1 MVSRLSIKII
11 DGHKSHHSILIHFSF
26 KGNKTRPTSC
36 VCLQLQ
42 LPVVVVSEGWV
53 TNQTHNRPLPVHFT
67 HATYLSCQCKD
78 GAKYILAIPG
88 IVSIL
93 QKNSSHFCPAKSY
106 YVSTKMTRYGET
118 EITCEILNN
127 LRYAGITRLATLLE
141 ALFWAANLS
150 AVNDIITY
158 FNRVVCK
165 RLKQRNFSR
174 IKCLRVWCM

>member
-1 MVSRLSIKII
+1 MATNLITLYWYIFLSRVTKQDLHLVYAYNYNHLCSSVWRVSYKPNS
-11 DGHKSHHSILIHFSF
+11 
-26 KGNKTRPTSC
+26 
-36 VCLQLQ
+36 Q
-42 LPVVVVSEGWV
+42 
-53 TNQTHNRPLPVHFT
+53 QTFACT
-67 HATYLSCQCKD
+67 FHATYLSCECKD
-78 GAKYILAIPG
+78 GAKYILVIPG

-127 LRYAGITRLATLLE
+127 LRYAGTTRLATLLE
-141 ALFWAANLS
+141 ALFWAANSS

-158 FNRVVCK
+158 FIRVVRK